1 MQPAEII
8 LPTMTTLTRELP
20 ARRDHP
26 EEGSGRPRLLL
37 VEDED
42 ALRNALVRSLK
53 DTFEI
58 TAVADGASAAELLV
72 KETFDGVLSDIGLP
86 GMSGVDL
93 LRLVRTYDL
102 DVPVVLMTGQ
112 PTVETAVAALELG
125 ALTYIQ
131 KPFAHPVLRNTLLR
145 ATKLSRLARAKRDA
159 VLAGISGS
167 PLAGDRAGLHAS
179 LDRALESLS
188 LVFQPIVDRRAK
200 RTMGFEALMR
210 TKEASMPH
218 PGALLEAAERLGRL
232 QEVGRRV
239 RELAASGFRP
249 PSDDMVLFV
258 NLHPADLLDPS
269 LYDREAPL
277 TRIADHVILEITE
290 RAALDDV
297 TETKHRASE
306 LRRRGYRL
314 AIDDLGAG
322 YAGLTSF
329 ATFEPEVVKLDMT
342 LIRGI
347 EDSPVKQHVVESMT
361 RLCRDLD
368 MRVVAEGIETLPE
381 LACIIDLGCD
391 YLQGYLLGRPG
402 PALLPSQQTW

>member
-1 MQPAEII
+1 MMNKP
-8 LPTMTTLTRELP
+8 TREL
-20 ARRDHP
+20 AVRRNTP
-26 EEGSGRPRLLL
+26 TESGRPRLLL

-42 ALRNALVRSLK
+42 GLRDALVRNLSE
-53 DTFEI
+53 TFEI
-58 TAVADGASAAELLV
+58 TAVADGSAAADLLV
-72 KETFDGVLSDIGLP
+72 METFDGVLSDIGLP

-112 PTVETAVAALELG
+112 PSVETAIAALELG

-131 KPFAHPVLRNTLLR
+131 KPFAHDVLRGTLLR
-145 ATKLSRLARAKRDA
+145 AAKLARIARTKREA
-159 VLAGISGS
+159 VAAGVGGS
-167 PLAGDRAGLHAS
+167 PLAGDRAGLHTCV
-179 LDRALESLS
+179 DRALDSLS
-188 LVFQPIVDRRAK
+188 LVFQPIVDRRARK
-200 RTMGFEALMR
+200 TMGFEALMR
-210 TKEASMPH
+210 TKEVSMPN

-239 RELAASGFRP
+239 RELAATTFRP
-249 PSDDMVLFV
+249 PDDGMILFV
-258 NLHPADLLDPS
+258 NLHPADLLDS
-269 LYDREAPL
+269 NLYDRHAPM
-277 TRIADHVILEITE
+277 TKIADHVVLEITE

-297 TETKHRASE
+297 TETKHRSAE
-306 LRRRGYRL
+306 LRRRGFKL

-347 EDSPVKQHVVESMT
+347 EASTVKKHVVESMT
-361 RLCRDLD
+361 RLCRELD
-368 MRVVAEGIETLPE
+368 MKVVAEGIETMPE
-381 LACIIDLGCD
+381 LATIIDLGCD

-402 PALLPSQQTW
+402 PALVPSSQTW

>member
-1 MQPAEII
+1 MAPMMNK
-8 LPTMTTLTRELP
+8 PTREL
-20 ARRDHP
+20 AVRRNTP
-26 EEGSGRPRLLL
+26 TESGRPRLLL

-42 ALRNALVRSLK
+42 GLRDALVRNLSE
-53 DTFEI
+53 TFEI
-58 TAVADGASAAELLV
+58 TAVADGSAAADLLV
-72 KETFDGVLSDIGLP
+72 METFDGVLSDIGLP

-112 PTVETAVAALELG
+112 PSVETAIAALELG

-131 KPFAHPVLRNTLLR
+131 KPFAHDVLRGTLLR
-145 ATKLSRLARAKRDA
+145 AAKLARIARTKREA
-159 VLAGISGS
+159 VAAGVGGS
-167 PLAGDRAGLHAS
+167 PLAGDRAGLHTCV
-179 LDRALESLS
+179 DRALDSLS
-188 LVFQPIVDRRAK
+188 LVFQPIVDRRARK
-200 RTMGFEALMR
+200 TMGFEALMR
-210 TKEASMPH
+210 TKEVSMPN

-239 RELAASGFRP
+239 RELAATTFRP
-249 PSDDMVLFV
+249 PDDGMILFV
-258 NLHPADLLDPS
+258 NLHPADLLDS
-269 LYDREAPL
+269 NLYDRHAPM
-277 TRIADHVILEITE
+277 TKIADHVVLEITE

-297 TETKHRASE
+297 TETKHRSAE
-306 LRRRGYRL
+306 LRRRGFKL

-347 EDSPVKQHVVESMT
+347 EASTVKKHVVESMT
-361 RLCRDLD
+361 RLCRELD
-368 MRVVAEGIETLPE
+368 MKVVAEGIETMPE
-381 LACIIDLGCD
+381 LATIIDLGCD

-402 PALLPSQQTW
+402 PALVPSSQTW